1 MAQDYHHGVRV
12 IEINEGTRPIRT
24 ISTAIVGVVCTADDA
39 DEKTFPLNKPVLL
52 TDVSQAIGK
61 AGKTGTLASTL
72 KAIADQA
79 KPITVVV
86 RVEQGESEAETTTNI
101 IGGTTEEGLKT
112 GLQALLAS
120 QVQHGIKPR
129 IIGAPG
135 HDTLAVANEIA
146 VICQKLRAFG
156 YVSAYDCKNISEA
169 IKYRDNFGQRELMV
183 VFPDFTSWDNTTNS
197 ESTAYATA
205 RALGLRAKLDN
216 DIGWHK
222 TLSNIT
228 VNGVTGIS
236 KDIYWDLQDP
246 ATDAGL
252 LNEKGVTTLIRRDGF
267 RFWGSRTCSDDPLF
281 AFESYT
287 RTAQVLADTMAE
299 GQMWAIDKPLTPS
312 LARDIVE
319 TINAKLRSLVSQGY
333 LLGGECWYD
342 PTSNSQEELK
352 DGKLTLDY
360 DYTPVP
366 PMENL
371 MLRQR
376 ITDKYLMDFGNKIKG

>member
-79 KPITVVV
+79 KPITIVV
-86 RVEQGESEAETTTNI
+86 RVAQGEEEAETTTNI

-120 QVQHGIKPR
+120 QSQHGIKPR

-183 VFPDFTSWDNTTNS
+183 IFPDFTSWDSTTNN

-342 PTSNSQEELK
+342 PTSNSKEELK

>member
-72 KAIADQA
+72 KAISDQA

-120 QVQHGIKPR
+120 QSQHGIKPR

-156 YVSAYDCKNISEA
+156 YISAYDCKNISEA

-183 VFPDFTSWDNTTNS
+183 IFPDFTSWDNTTNS

-342 PTSNSQEELK
+342 PTSNSKEELK